1 MQGLLSVNLEFRYI
15 LLKVGKVFSGVDDDV
30 MLQDS
35 V

>member
-1 MQGLLSVNLEFRYI
+1 MNLEFRYI

>member
-1 MQGLLSVNLEFRYI
+1 MNLGFGYI
-15 LLKVGKVFSGVDDDV
+15 LLKVGKVFCGVDEDV

>member
-1 MQGLLSVNLEFRYI
+1 MNLEFGYI
-15 LLKVGKVFSGVDDDV
+15 LLKVGKVFSGVDEDV